1 MAQAILAQAL
11 FDWQVVAPLALQPS
25 TSVRTAA
32 ASNTFLL
39 LPMSLS
45 LRTSGAIGGYV
56 PTGVVGTTSPIYGG
70 SMSMPMLAPTT
81 YGSVVAPMM
90 SARAL
95 TSSYVPQVVAPT
107 TVPVTTAVAPMA
119 VPVTTA
125 VAPIA
130 RSYSI
135 PTRYVEEVP
144 IMPRR
149 EFGRESVRD
158 ISREE
163 LIASGRLKEEA
174 SYGRAYADDYYRP
187 SYADDYYRPS
197 YADTYYRPS
206 SPLRASYGSLP
217 ASPRSY
223 AGGIPYAGYG
233 GYSYDYGYAP
243 PASYGSVAL
252 GSGVLRSGNLGYGGP
267 VAVI

>member
-1 MAQAILAQAL
+1 M
-11 FDWQVVAPLALQPS
+11 
-25 TSVRTAA
+25 
-32 ASNTFLL
+32 
-39 LPMSLS
+39 
-45 LRTSGAIGGYV
+45 
-56 PTGVVGTTSPIYGG
+56 GT
-70 SMSMPMLAPTT
+70 
-81 YGSVVAPMM
+81 
-90 SARAL
+90 
-95 TSSYVPQVVAPT
+95 
-107 TVPVTTAVAPMA
+107 A

-125 VAPIA
+125 VPV
-130 RSYSI
+130 
-135 PTRYVEEVP
+135 PVPVP
-144 IMPRR
+144 IMPRK

-163 LIASGRLKEEA
+163 LIATGRLTEEP
-174 SYGRAYADDYYRP
+174 SYGRM
-187 SYADDYYRPS
+187 YADDYYRPS

-206 SPLRASYGSLP
+206 SPLRTSYGSLP

-223 AGGIPYAGYG
+223 AVIPHAGYG